1 MYKKITDEEAQRFV
15 DECNMSLWSDWH
27 KLRLYCYFRK
37 SVIYDWFWLRTPTN
51 PRLYQFYFERDDW
64 DSTYRSKNIHK
75 LFATTTQDDVI
86 AFMIW
91 YDAYQKVE
99 WLSKRKTKSE

>member
-15 DECNMSLWSDWH
+15 DECNQDLLSLWY
-27 KLRLYCYFRK
+27 KLRLFCYFRK
-37 SVIYDWFWLRTPTN
+37 SVIYDWFWLRLPTN

-64 DSTYRSKNIHK
+64 DSKYKWKNIHN
-75 LFATTTQDDVI
+75 LFATSVQDDVI
-86 AFMIW
+86 SFILW

-99 WLSKRKTKSE
+99 WVSELTNKSE